1 MPDKPLEHYY
11 LQALRTALPEVPPGE
26 PVCPEPPDFVIPSHK
41 GRLGIEFTEV
51 HLPPQP
57 GARPHQER
65 QALKDR
71 IVALA
76 ERTHNDLG
84 GPALYVGIYFN
95 EHVPLS
101 KADIRPL
108 ARAIADSVLA
118 APMPRSISEPVEL
131 PWGMRPEATWGVE
144 IHPSIDGKDKLSH
157 ADAGGW
163 VADIT
168 TEHVGA
174 VLQRKARTV
183 SLARARCDEL
193 WLVLVNNPFSR
204 AAPAEITTEALSAS
218 YEAAFDRLIWLLP
231 HVPRAHTLE
240 IARPAA

>member
-1 MPDKPLEHYY
+1 MPDKPREHYY
-11 LQALRTALPEVPPGE
+11 LQALRRALPEVPPGE
-26 PVCPEPPDFVIPSHK
+26 PVCPEPPDFVIAGHNR
-41 GRLGIEFTEV
+41 RLGIEFTEV
-51 HLPPQP
+51 HLPPRS

-65 QALKDR
+65 QALKDQ
-71 IVALA
+71 IVGLA
-76 ERTHNDLG
+76 QRTHHDLG

-101 KADIRPL
+101 KADIRPH

-118 APMPRSISEPVEL
+118 APMPLSIAEPVEL
-131 PWGMRPEATWGVE
+131 SWGMVPEAIWRIQ
-144 IHPSIDGKDKLSH
+144 IHPSSDGKDKRWH

-174 VLQRKARTV
+174 VVQRKARTV

-193 WLVLVNNPFSR
+193 WLVLVNDPFSR

-218 YEAAFDRLIWLLP
+218 YESAFDRLILLLP